1 MDYRGTMLNIGTGI
15 DITIDQLAKKIMS
28 TVGIE
33 VRLVYDRNYPDGT
46 PRKVLDVSKINELGW
61 EASTSLQ
68 DGLRKV
74 YNSKFLDK

>member
-1 MDYRGTMLNIGTGI
+1 
-15 DITIDQLAKKIMS
+15 MS